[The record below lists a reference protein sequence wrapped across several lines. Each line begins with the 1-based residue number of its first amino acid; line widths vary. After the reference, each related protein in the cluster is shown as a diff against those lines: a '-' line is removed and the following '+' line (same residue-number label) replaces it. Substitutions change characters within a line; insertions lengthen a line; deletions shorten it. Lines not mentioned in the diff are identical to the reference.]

1 MLFKHTILFF
11 FLFAKIDNTFY
22 ISILMSN
29 FGDIST
35 SFKQV
40 FISQKNTGYL
50 FDLIVS
56 KILKRNPQYQPH
68 LFNNIN
74 KYKENII
81 QLQELIYND
90 SFVNIYNNIQSYG
103 KVDLEEVLIEL
114 NKITVLKFEQ
124 LLFNDLSE
132 KFTKST
138 SEKQTPSIIQP
149 VSTNTTQNNTTQNNT
164 ISNNFNKHSELQN
177 YNNQE
182 KHQEDTISNV
192 SSDNNIQIT
201 STEFFSENAV
211 FEDGKYTFLLK
222 NEDICVNR

>member
-1 MLFKHTILFF
+1 MGFTKNVFKKDF
-11 FLFAKIDNTFY
+11 
-22 ISILMSN
+22 
-29 FGDIST
+29 
-35 SFKQV
+35 
-40 FISQKNTGYL
+40 
-50 FDLIVS
+50 
-56 KILKRNPQYQPH
+56 
-68 LFNNIN
+68 
-74 KYKENII
+74 II

-164 ISNNFNKHSELQN
+164 ISNNFNKIE
-177 YNNQE
+177 E
-182 KHQEDTISNV
+182 P
-192 SSDNNIQIT
+192 QIIIKDAMII
-201 STEFFSENAV
+201 N
-211 FEDGKYTFLLK
+211 
-222 NEDICVNR
+222 